1 MTRRMIL
8 ATLSAALAAP
18 LAGAQE
24 TTTTTPAPAQDATA
38 TPGRAAS
45 PARNAT
51 APGRAVVQDR
61 DVDTP
66 AVDATNG
73 RQPAATGRKAP
84 VDDTLFLAAVADG
97 GIAEVTLSE
106 LGLQRATDPQLKQFS
121 QRMIDDHTRA
131 NQQLRALAAQRN
143 VKLPTVVDPRA
154 QFCAQS
160 LAGLSGEE
168 FDGCY
173 AKAQFLMHMDAVAMF
188 EAEAERG
195 RDPQIKALAAKL
207 LPTIQEHLAMIKP
220 LAMQAE
226 QEKPSTGGA
235 ADHQPRRGEAP
246 APGADDA
253 GAADDQPR
261 PADDGG
267 ADAGKVRPSGVTGVQ
282 P

>member
-24 TTTTTPAPAQDATA
+24 TTTTTTPAPAQDATA

-51 APGRAVVQDR
+51 APGRTVVQDR
-61 DVDTP
+61 DADTP
-66 AVDATNG
+66 ALDATNG
-73 RQPAATGRKAP
+73 RQPVATGRKAP
-84 VDDTLFLAAVADG
+84 VDDTLFLAAAADG
-97 GIAEVTLSE
+97 GNAEVTLSE

-131 NQQLRALAAQRN
+131 NQQLRALATQRN
-143 VKLPTVVDPRA
+143 VKLPTAVDPRA

-168 FDGCY
+168 FDRCY

-207 LPTIQEHLAMIKP
+207 LPTIQEHLAMIQP
-220 LAMQAE
+220 IAMQAE

-235 ADHQPRRGEAP
+235 ADRQPRRGEAP

-253 GAADDQPR
+253 GAADDQPG
-261 PADDGG
+261 AAGG
-267 ADAGKVRPSGVTGVQ
+267 QVRPSGVTGVQ